1 MPSHKIESEMAD
13 MHVSLAR
20 WSQRKAME
28 GCLYKGSYHA
38 GFEAGSAALCG
49 GVCSCW
55 RRVNKAASFP

>member
-20 WSQRKAME
+20 WPQRNAME

-38 GFEAGSAALCG
+38 EGQLPQ
-49 GVCSCW
+49 CSFVW
-55 RRVNKAASFP
+55 RGLQLLEKSE